1 MGHSTEKLRKFLKTI
16 NSMLK
21 LKLRALKCF
30 FNFLSTMIFHGVRIS
45 FVKNAGLA
53 SKLRNS
59 VKKNRREIL
68 KKAFCRQK
76 IVVNEALLEL
86 FEKNSVVELQS
97 VKNTKF

>member
-1 MGHSTEKLRKFLKTI
+1 
-16 NSMLK
+16 MLK

-30 FNFLSTMIFHGVRIS
+30 FHFLSTMIFDGVRIS

-68 KKAFCRQK
+68 KKAFCRQN
-76 IVVNEALLEL
+76 VVVYEALFEL
-86 FEKNSVVELQS
+86 FEKNFFVELQS